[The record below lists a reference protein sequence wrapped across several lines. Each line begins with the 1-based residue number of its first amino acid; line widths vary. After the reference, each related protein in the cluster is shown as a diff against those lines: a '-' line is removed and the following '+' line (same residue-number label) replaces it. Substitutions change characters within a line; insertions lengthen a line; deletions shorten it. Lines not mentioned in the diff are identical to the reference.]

1 MSFEFPLP
9 DVGEGL
15 TEADIVA
22 WKVAPG
28 DNVTVNQIL
37 VEIETAKSLVELPSP
52 QAGTVGALLVEEG
65 QTIEVGTP
73 IIRFGGDDSSAE
85 AAPASAGAPASN
97 SEENPA
103 DESGEAD
110 GGATL
115 VGYGAKETSSKRRP
129 RKGASVPAP
138 AAAAAPAAPAAEATP
153 PAPAAAPA
161 TPAQPA
167 SAPASPSKPLAKPP
181 VRKLA
186 KDLGV
191 DLSQVTPTGPR
202 GEVTRDDVHAAA
214 NQTTA
219 PTAGATAPAAASA
232 SDQGALEERIPFK
245 GVTKM
250 MAKAMVDSAF
260 TMPHV
265 TEFLDVDVT
274 ETMAMVRR
282 LKSTKFLGEDVK
294 VSPLLI
300 VAKAVAWAVG
310 RNPRINSCLEGDDIV
325 VKKYVNLGIAAAT
338 PRGLIVPN
346 IKNAQAMGLGEL
358 AQGIQDLTAMARSGK
373 TPPADQAGGTI
384 TITNVGVFGVDAGTP
399 IINPGEAAIL
409 AFGQVRKK
417 PWVVGDEIVPREI
430 TTLSVSADHRVVDG
444 EIISKFLADVGRGLE
459 DPTLML
465 A

>member
-191 DLSQVTPTGPR
+191 KLSQVTPTGPR

-358 AQGIQDLTAMARSGK
+358 AQGIQDLTALARSGK

>member
-358 AQGIQDLTAMARSGK
+358 AQGIQDLTALARSGK

>member
-85 AAPASAGAPASN
+85 AAPASAGAPASD

-202 GEVTRDDVHAAA
+202 GDVTRDDVHAAA

-358 AQGIQDLTAMARSGK
+358 AQGIQDLTALARSGK

>member
-191 DLSQVTPTGPR
+191 ELSQVTPTGPR

-358 AQGIQDLTAMARSGK
+358 AQGIQDLTALARSGK

>member
-37 VEIETAKSLVELPSP
+37 VEIETAKSLVALPSP
-52 QAGTVGALLVEEG
+52 QAGTVGALLVEAG
-65 QTIEVGTP
+65 QPIELRTP
-73 IIRFGGDDSSAE
+73 HIPFGGDDSSAE

-191 DLSQVTPTGPR
+191 ELSQVTPTGPR

>member
-73 IIRFGGDDSSAE
+73 IIRFGGDDSSTE

-191 DLSQVTPTGPR
+191 ELSQVTPTGPR